1 MTTYDCIVIGGGPA
15 GLSAALTLR
24 ARNLS
29 VAVVANDPKENPL
42 WKSERVANYPGME
55 NATGAQILT
64 AMRVQAEA
72 CGAEFVPAR
81 ALSAM
86 DMGDG
91 FSVLAGSDVLMA
103 RSLIL
108 ALGVAA
114 RVTFPGEAEHLGA
127 GVSYCAT
134 CDGMLYRGKTVAVI
148 GQAHDAPE
156 EANALFDIGCDVIY
170 FGLGGRPQALNPAI
184 KFHTAKKYQVTGAGA
199 VEALLADGQS
209 YSVSGVFVLRETL
222 SPAGLL
228 PGLALENGFIQV
240 DRAMATNLPGV
251 FAAGDCTGR
260 PLQIAKAVGDGN
272 VAALSAAEFLA
283 RKK

>member
-1 MTTYDCIVIGGGPA
+1 
-15 GLSAALTLR
+15 
-24 ARNLS
+24 
-29 VAVVANDPKENPL
+29 
-42 WKSERVANYPGME
+42 
-55 NATGAQILT
+55 
-64 AMRVQAEA
+64 
-72 CGAEFVPAR
+72 
-81 ALSAM
+81 M

-199 VEALLADGQS
+199 VETLLADGQS
-209 YSVSGVFVLRETL
+209 YPVSGVFVLRETL
-222 SPAGLL
+222 SPAGCC
-228 PGLALENGFIQV
+228 PAWRWKTALF
-240 DRAMATNLPGV
+240 RWTAPWPPTCPACSPP
-251 FAAGDCTGR
+251 GDCTGR

-283 RKK
+283 RKSKKTSGKKRGAFPLLFPF